1 MRSLAPAHRADIEVE
16 EGWVG
21 MRWKKRR
28 MMATMVFSHAS
39 LSVYPQATG
48 HQIGIHWNPMILWIS
63 IRFLS
68 RLGRAIALSA
78 LHSWAPARRCSCD
91 ALAFRRSEAS
101 TSISNLWQSLA
112 ISGAMQDFSQG
123 QIGIAMCSE
132 IRLRFR
138 LIVWSLTPHP
148 PIPAIPRFHVQPLRM
163 DWLQQVFAI
172 PQQLGN
178 CESIWQK
185 ARGKDVI

>member
-1 MRSLAPAHRADIEVE
+1 
-16 EGWVG
+16 
-21 MRWKKRR
+21 
-28 MMATMVFSHAS
+28 MMATMVVSHAS

-48 HQIGIHWNPMILWIS
+48 HQIEIHWNPMILWIS

-138 LIVWSLTPHP
+138 LIV
-148 PIPAIPRFHVQPLRM
+148 
-163 DWLQQVFAI
+163 
-172 PQQLGN
+172 
-178 CESIWQK
+178 
-185 ARGKDVI
+185 